1 MSSWNQ
7 IFDEA
12 FDNYVKCA
20 PLIVPKD
27 KKESNNKQKEE
38 QKKEHME
45 YYPIREF
52 FLFWSK

>member
-20 PLIVPKD
+20 PLMIPKTKKSKND
-27 KKESNNKQKEE
+27 KQTEKPVQNPI
-38 QKKEHME
+38 KK
-45 YYPIREF
+45 I